1 MVALRDGYV
10 RVVLSG
16 RPFQVPVEHSKSFLT
31 KDKFVYEATI
41 AKAALKDETLPR
53 LHRAVIEE
61 RLTKL
66 MGKIIRLNRKLPS
79 LAFPL

>member
-1 MVALRDGYV
+1 MAELRNGFV

-16 RPFQVPVEHSKSFLT
+16 RPFQVPAEHAKSFLK
-31 KDKFVYEATI
+31 KDQLVYEATI

-53 LHRAVIEE
+53 LHRSVIEE

-66 MGKIIRLNRKLPS
+66 MGKIIRLNRRLPS

>member
-1 MVALRDGYV
+1 MTELRNGFV
-10 RVVLSG
+10 LVVLSG
-16 RPFQVPVEHSKSFLT
+16 RPFQVTAEHAKSFLK
-31 KDKFVYEATI
+31 KDKLVYEVTI